1 MNKKE
6 QLMIGLVM
14 RPLLKVTAPQVD
26 LAAVEQQ
33 ALIPMI
39 STTFS
44 VIFLVTLWEEA
55 QEKPEHR
62 QVLKVLT

>member
-1 MNKKE
+1 MT
-6 QLMIGLVM
+6 GLAM
-14 RPLLKVTAPQVD
+14 QPLLTVTAPQVD

-39 STTFS
+39 STTFL

-55 QEKPEHR
+55 QEEPEHR

>member
-39 STTFS
+39 STTFL

-55 QEKPEHR
+55 QEEPEHR